1 MKSGKKTVQELLAE
15 RNSLLEKR
23 EAVNIRMNELIDKAK
38 AEKRDLS
45 PDENIEYQSLKND
58 FNKHSREIQMNFD
71 LTNMQKLEK
80 REEKS
85 KEQLLRECLRSV
97 KNAGIPSDFVLK
109 REFTGL
115 NTASI
120 ETGGMIPLTI
130 KDILPP
136 LEMGLIFDKVGIPV
150 QTGVSGNIQWPVMG
164 SIEAEIQGETEDLTD
179 QTIDFSKIAVKRVRL
194 GISTEISNQSITD
207 NYTDLVSLVQGQL
220 QAGVRRT
227 LNRVTF
233 SHQNFTSDLHGPFA
247 GAKATGT
254 FAGAVPTYKE
264 LIAMKGAVA
273 TTGVEMVGFCFVMS
287 EAMKAALEATPID
300 AGSGRMVVENNAIG
314 GYPVYCTQYIN
325 YGPSKEK
332 ANEEYVAAGCF
343 GYLAAN
349 QHGEVRLIVDPY
361 TRSKKDV
368 VVLTINT
375 DWSLTTLRKEAFALY
390 KNTAA

>member
-38 AEKRDLS
+38 AEKRNLS

-71 LTNMQKLEK
+71 LTNMQKSEK

-85 KEQLLRECLRSV
+85 KNQLLRECLQAV
-97 KNAGIPSDFVLK
+97 KSAGKPGDFVLE

-115 NTASI
+115 NTVSI
-120 ETGGMIPLTI
+120 EAGGMIPLTI

-164 SIEAEIQGETEDLTD
+164 SVEAEIQGETSELTD
-179 QTIDFSKIAVKRVRL
+179 QTIDLSKIAAKRVRL
-194 GISTEISNQSITD
+194 GMSISVSNQAITD
-207 NYTDLVSLVQGQL
+207 SYTDLVSLIQGQL
-220 QAGVRRT
+220 RAGLQRV

-233 SHQNFTSDLHGPFA
+233 SHQKFTSDLHGPFA
-247 GAKATGT
+247 DAKATGT

-273 TTGVEMVGFCFVMS
+273 STGVEMVGFCFVMS

-300 AGSGRMVVENNAIG
+300 AGSGRMVVENGAIG
-314 GYPVYCTQYIN
+314 GYPVFCTEYIN
-325 YGPSKEK
+325 YGSDKQK
-332 ANEEYVAAGCF
+332 ANVEYVAAGCF
-343 GYLAAN
+343 GYLPTN
-349 QHGEVRLIVDPY
+349 QHGEVRLIIDPY
-361 TRSKKDV
+361 TQAKKDV
-368 VVLTINT
+368 VVFTLNT
-375 DWSLTTLRKEAFALY
+375 DWSITTLRKEAFALY
-390 KNTAA
+390 KTTGA

>member
-71 LTNMQKLEK
+71 LTNMQKSEK

-97 KNAGIPSDFVLK
+97 KNAGIPSDFVLE

-120 ETGGMIPLTI
+120 EAGGMIPLTI

-179 QTIDFSKIAVKRVRL
+179 QTIDFSKIAAKRVRL
-194 GISTEISNQSITD
+194 GISTEISNQAITD
-207 NYTDLVSLVQGQL
+207 SYTDLVSLVQGQL

-247 GAKATGT
+247 GAKATGA

-300 AGSGRMVVENNAIG
+300 AGSGRMVVENNTIG

-325 YGPSKEK
+325 YGSDKEK

-361 TRSKKDV
+361 TKSKKDV
-368 VVLTINT
+368 VVFTINT

-390 KNTAA
+390 KNTPA

>member
-71 LTNMQKLEK
+71 LTNMQKSEK

-85 KEQLLRECLRSV
+85 KNQLLRECLQAV
-97 KNAGIPSDFVLK
+97 KSAGKPGDFVLE

-120 ETGGMIPLTI
+120 EAGGMIPLTI

-164 SIEAEIQGETEDLTD
+164 SVEAEIQGETSELTD
-179 QTIDFSKIAVKRVRL
+179 QTIDLSKIAAKRVRL
-194 GISTEISNQSITD
+194 GMSISVSNQAITD
-207 NYTDLVSLVQGQL
+207 SYTDLVSLIQGQL
-220 QAGVRRT
+220 RAGLQRV
-227 LNRVTF
+227 LNRVIF
-233 SHQNFTSDLHGPFA
+233 SHQNFTSDLHGPFV
-247 GAKATGT
+247 GAKATGA

-273 TTGVEMVGFCFVMS
+273 ATGVEMVGFCFVMS

-300 AGSGRMVVENNAIG
+300 AGSGRMVVENGAIG
-314 GYPVYCTQYIN
+314 GYPVFCTEYIN
-325 YGPSKEK
+325 YGSSKEK
-332 ANEEYVAAGCF
+332 ADVEYVAAGCF
-343 GYLAAN
+343 GYLPTN
-349 QHGEVRLIVDPY
+349 QHGEVRLIIDPY
-361 TRSKKDV
+361 TQAKKDV
-368 VVLTINT
+368 VVFTLNS
-375 DWSLTTLRKEAFALY
+375 DWSITTLRKEAFALY
-390 KNTAA
+390 KTAGA

>member
-71 LTNMQKLEK
+71 LTNMQKSEK

-85 KEQLLRECLRSV
+85 KNQLLRECLQAV
-97 KNAGIPSDFVLK
+97 KSAGKPGDFVLE

-120 ETGGMIPLTI
+120 EAGGMIPLTI

-164 SIEAEIQGETEDLTD
+164 S
-179 QTIDFSKIAVKRVRL
+179 
-194 GISTEISNQSITD
+194 
-207 NYTDLVSLVQGQL
+207 
-220 QAGVRRT
+220 
-227 LNRVTF
+227 
-233 SHQNFTSDLHGPFA
+233 
-247 GAKATGT
+247 
-254 FAGAVPTYKE
+254 
-264 LIAMKGAVA
+264 
-273 TTGVEMVGFCFVMS
+273 
-287 EAMKAALEATPID
+287 
-300 AGSGRMVVENNAIG
+300 
-314 GYPVYCTQYIN
+314 
-325 YGPSKEK
+325 
-332 ANEEYVAAGCF
+332 
-343 GYLAAN
+343 
-349 QHGEVRLIVDPY
+349 VDG
-361 TRSKKDV
+361 
-368 VVLTINT
+368 
-375 DWSLTTLRKEAFALY
+375 
-390 KNTAA
+390 